1 MRKRM
6 STSRT
11 WMKLDNAAKIYPAAL
26 SWFGWMSI
34 FRLSAELDE
43 KVDADILDAA
53 LQRVIK
59 RFPSMGVRL
68 KRGLFWYYLD
78 GIKRPPRVQ
87 RDVKNPCGRMNFKK
101 RDGYMFRVRYYE
113 KRIAVEFFHVLTDG
127 TGGMIF
133 LKTLVAEYLKLKYGD
148 DIPRSAAILD
158 CSEAPKPE
166 ETEDSFLRYARKA
179 TVSIG
184 DEEAWQI
191 KGTKSGAG
199 GIHVITAMMSASQL
213 KGKAKSYGATVTEYL
228 LAHLVLSLAQL
239 QRESKRASKL
249 PVKVNV
255 PVNLRKFYGS
265 NTLRNF
271 ANYMHV
277 GIYPALG
284 EYTFEE
290 TLTTVK
296 HQIGIMGTEKIQ
308 NGRFSNNVSSER
320 NFLLRI
326 APLIIKEPVMKLAFL
341 INGDRLSSTVFSNLG
356 KVDLPEP
363 MAQRVRRFDFLLGP
377 QSKNPTV
384 CACVTF
390 GDTCC
395 LNLTRYIS
403 ETDME
408 RIFLTRLVKD
418 GIHVKVESN
427 Q

>member
-1 MRKRM
+1 MSRKK
-6 STSRT
+6 SSRA

-53 LQRVIK
+53 LQRVKK
-59 RFPSMGVRL
+59 RFPSMCVRL
-68 KRGLFWYYLD
+68 KKGLFWYYLD
-78 GIKRPPRVQ
+78 EIKSPPRVQ
-87 RDVKNPCGRMNFKK
+87 QDVKNPCGRMDFRK
-101 RDGYMFRVRYYE
+101 RNGYMFRVRYYE
-113 KRIAVEFFHVLTDG
+113 NRIAVEFFHVLTDG
-127 TGGMIF
+127 TGATIF
-133 LKTLVAEYLKLKYGD
+133 LKTLVAEYLKLKYGTD
-148 DIPRSAAILD
+148 VPRGKDILD

-184 DEEAWQI
+184 DEEAWHI
-191 KGTKSGAG
+191 KGTKTNAG
-199 GIHVITAMMSASQL
+199 GLHIVTAMMSATQL
-213 KGKAKSYGATVTEYL
+213 KEKARSYGATVTEYL
-228 LAHLVLSLAQL
+228 LAHLLLALAQL
-239 QRESKRASKL
+239 QKETQKRPRL

-265 NTLRNF
+265 STLRNF
-271 ANYMHV
+271 ANYMNI
-277 GIYPALG
+277 GIYPMLG
-284 EYTFEE
+284 DYTFEE
-290 TLTTVK
+290 TLAAVK

-308 NGRFSNNVSSER
+308 NGRFSSNVSTER

-326 APLIIKEPVMKLAFL
+326 TPLFLKEPVMKLAFL
-341 INGDRLSSTVFSNLG
+341 INGDRLSTTIFSNLG
-356 KVDLPEP
+356 KMDLPEA
-363 MAQRVRRFDFLLGP
+363 MAKRVRRVDFMLGP
-377 QSKNPTV
+377 QSKNPTA
-384 CACVTF
+384 CACITL

-395 LNLTRYIS
+395 LNLTRYIRQS
-403 ETDME
+403 DAE